1 MKFGLRQ
8 QPLHFNISN
17 LDRLTTKVD
26 KLRFGFY
33 IVGPDTIRR
42 IFLTKSIKSEF
53 FLQLKDITR

>member
-26 KLRFGFY
+26 KLRFAFY
-33 IVGPDTIRR
+33 IVGPDTIRG
-42 IFLTKSIKSEF
+42 IFHTKSIKGEF